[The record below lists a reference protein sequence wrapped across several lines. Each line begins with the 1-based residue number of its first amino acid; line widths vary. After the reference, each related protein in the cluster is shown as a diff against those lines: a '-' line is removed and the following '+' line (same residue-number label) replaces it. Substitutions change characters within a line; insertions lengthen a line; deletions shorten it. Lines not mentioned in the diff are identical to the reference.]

1 MAHKKWRKN
10 LREGAQVC
18 IFANDNKHE
27 TQQTMITIR
36 NYHTMNSLHL
46 LIGGDNL
53 TELPSL
59 GLDIWR
65 SSVCNKH
72 IGGRF
77 SCEVELGLNVS
88 KIV

>member
-1 MAHKKWRKN
+1 
-10 LREGAQVC
+10 
-18 IFANDNKHE
+18 
-27 TQQTMITIR
+27 MIITR
-36 NYHTMNSLHL
+36 NYHVMNSLHL
-46 LIGGDNL
+46 LIGGGNL

-77 SCEVELGLNVS
+77 SCALACPLGEVVNVN
-88 KIV
+88 K